1 MKYPFRNLFFE
12 NYNFMK
18 YLIDKDF
25 RWIAITKVIS
35 KEDNEHSSEIC
46 VGNSAFF
53 KDWLKETQKAVLGNI
68 NEKKPVS

>member
-1 MKYPFRNLFFE
+1 MRGE
-12 NYNFMK
+12 SS
-18 YLIDKDF
+18 
-25 RWIAITKVIS
+25 IS

>member
-1 MKYPFRNLFFE
+1 MRGE
-12 NYNFMK
+12 S
-18 YLIDKDF
+18 
-25 RWIAITKVIS
+25 RIS

-53 KDWLKETQKAVLGNI
+53 KDWLNETQKAVLGNI

>member
-1 MKYPFRNLFFE
+1 MRGE
-12 NYNFMK
+12 SS
-18 YLIDKDF
+18 
-25 RWIAITKVIS
+25 IS

-53 KDWLKETQKAVLGNI
+53 KGWLKETQKAVLGNI